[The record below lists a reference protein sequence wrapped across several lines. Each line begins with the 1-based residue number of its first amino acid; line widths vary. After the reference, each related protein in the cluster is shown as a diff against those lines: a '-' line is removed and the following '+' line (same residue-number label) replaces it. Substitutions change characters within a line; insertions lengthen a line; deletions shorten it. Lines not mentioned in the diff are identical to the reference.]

1 MDGLHQVDGLDLQ
14 KYLDVLGLHVTLEL
28 KDDIEYDTKR
38 IKMRKGLNI
47 MPLRHIVIV
56 SASLANSI
64 TRFGR
69 H

>member
-1 MDGLHQVDGLDLQ
+1 MNGLRQVDGLGLQ
-14 KYLDVLGLHVTLEL
+14 RYLDVLGLHLTLEL
-28 KDDIEYDTKR
+28 KDDIEYNTKR

-47 MPLRHIVIV
+47 MPLTHIVV
-56 SASLANSI
+56 PASLANSI